1 MRVRGVRRGR
11 DVDEERARSLSPGA
25 QLIPL
30 PGGVQQQS
38 QPWIPSEGEAQPRRR
53 SGGEAG
59 EAAKESR
66 AGEKS
71 NLCLELGFFFA
82 NAKGN
87 MQHIFAFFCTSF
99 LGAVLGANF
108 PNNIQIGECRA
119 RGWWGAMHPGKGV
132 GVERGRWGK
141 TFACKG
147 KMCVWMCLCVG
158 GCVRARGGEQR
169 GMDLCVGPSFARAEM
184 YQFGFGGGEDWD

>member
-1 MRVRGVRRGR
+1 MLLAG
-11 DVDEERARSLSPGA
+11 GA
-25 QLIPL
+25 K
-30 PGGVQQQS
+30 QQS
-38 QPWIPSEGEAQPRRR
+38 QRRIPSEGDAQPRRR
-53 SGGEAG
+53 SGGEAR

-119 RGWWGAMHPGKGV
+119 RGCLGAMCPPLASG
-132 GVERGRWGK
+132 
-141 TFACKG
+141 
-147 KMCVWMCLCVG
+147 
-158 GCVRARGGEQR
+158 
-169 GMDLCVGPSFARAEM
+169 
-184 YQFGFGGGEDWD
+184 